1 MSTILLLILSLLSL
15 SSNAIDTRTRARAVN
30 KGHTSGQGKGKGKGK
45 GQTNIEQTASN
56 IINARTLATQKEQA
70 RLSIQTEA
78 QAWSKARA
86 QSMAKAQASM
96 IAQEQ
101 AALQVDAQ
109 MHARTE
115 ASVYVQMDQELHLA
129 QAAASANTPSLILN
143 PRLKKRTKKVK
154 KTKEQSLLEEMMS
167 PLEVQQKSME
177 EKKKRQ
183 ERRLAKMPKP
193 DEIKPF
199 SMPSFIEIHAASS
212 PAWWPHA
219 AVNDKKHAS
228 AIPSQQQSMSDIVS
242 KLFDTDLFR
251 KATNALP
258 RKVPV
263 MPSSSSSSHR
273 TVGGNGHGL
282 FHHQHPFNF
291 LQQQQAQKQQQAQQ
305 QLQQQPP
312 PRQKQTYDQQL
323 RDDAMAQFQSMVDQ
337 DKTKSDAS
345 NQRNAELQSTASNAA
360 SSNANVPPPSLFGE
374 GEPGENL
381 SSGGNPFAGS
391 MPPPS
396 GVKYSYTPISGST
409 NGKENRPPPPP
420 PPGAAVPPS
429 PMGTAPTTTA
439 GGAARENQ
447 MHLSSPQPVNPDSLV
462 DYQFLPSSG
471 GGGGGSSADG
481 SLSSGGIAQY
491 KTSPLSR

>member
-1 MSTILLLILSLLSL
+1 MSTILLLIISLLSL
-15 SSNAIDTRTRARAVN
+15 SSNAIDTRTHVRAVN

-96 IAQEQ
+96 IAQEH

-129 QAAASANTPSLILN
+129 QTAASANTPSLILN

-167 PLEVQQKSME
+167 PLEVQQKQME
-177 EKKKRQ
+177 EKKKRK

-251 KATNALP
+251 KATNPLP

-263 MPSSSSSSHR
+263 MPSSSSSSSHR
-273 TVGGNGHGL
+273 NVGGNGHGL

-291 LQQQQAQKQQQAQQ
+291 LQQQQAQQQQQ

-312 PRQKQTYDQQL
+312 PRKKQTYDQQL

-345 NQRNAELQSTASNAA
+345 NQRNAELQSTTSNTA

-374 GEPGENL
+374 GGPGENL

-396 GVKYSYTPISGST
+396 GVKYSYTPMSGST

-462 DYQFLPSSG
+462 DKQFLPSSG
-471 GGGGGSSADG
+471 GGGGGSSADS

-491 KTSPLSR
+491 ETSPLSR